1 MSGEKGSGE
10 FIQKFDPTVVAE
22 ETTELTPFASRDT
35 IKNQVRR
42 LLGTSDLLN
51 VLYMD
56 TMDVE
61 QLNDLLDKDVEIR
74 EVPVVHLPDP
84 HVSMTPYARK

>member
-1 MSGEKGSGE
+1 M
-10 FIQKFDPTVVAE
+10 VAE
-22 ETTELTPFASRDT
+22 ETTELIAFASRDT
-35 IKNQVRR
+35 IKNQVRC
-42 LLGTSDLLN
+42 LGTSDLLRAA
-51 VLYMD
+51 YMD

>member
-10 FIQKFDPTVVAE
+10 FIQKFGPTVVAE
-22 ETTELTPFASRDT
+22 ETTELTAFASRDT
-35 IKNQVRR
+35 IKNQVRC
-42 LLGTSDLLN
+42 LGTSDLLRAA
-51 VLYMD
+51 YMD